1 MNAIARLLGIKST
14 DEVDHI
20 EMKFAA
26 WWREVRPVLV
36 LIV

>member
-26 WWREVRPVLV
+26 WWLS
-36 LIV
+36 LIHI